1 MKKIVTGILA
11 SAVVLSMAF
20 PALASTRVCDRY
32 ESCAVEGC
40 ETEACHEHYGVIYRG
55 TCQDGTC
62 SYHSENCGPGSG
74 SQRGHHRSHGNH
86 GSHGCH

>member
-1 MKKIVTGILA
+1 MKKIITGILV

-20 PALASTRVCDRY
+20 QALASTRVCDRY
-32 ESCAVEGC
+32 ESCGVEGC
-40 ETEACHEHYGVIYRG
+40 ETEACHEHDGVIYRG
-55 TCQDGTC
+55 TCQNGTC
-62 SYHSENCGPGSG
+62 SYHSENCGSGSG

>member
-1 MKKIVTGILA
+1 MKTIITGMIA

-20 PALASTRVCDRY
+20 PALASTRACDRY
-32 ESCAVEGC
+32 EACAVEGC
-40 ETEACHEHYGVIYRG
+40 ETAACHEHDGVIYRG

-62 SYHSENCGPGSG
+62 SYHSETCGTESG
-74 SQRGHHRSHGNH
+74 SRSGHHRNHGNH